1 MLTSW
6 SRGQATPNE
15 VDNKQEIQKSGLIE
29 PWLEVTMYLR
39 IKGIRKKL
47 GSRDNIV
54 SKNPKYAND
63 ITKLVNIR

>member
-1 MLTSW
+1 
-6 SRGQATPNE
+6 
-15 VDNKQEIQKSGLIE
+15 
-29 PWLEVTMYLR
+29 MYLR
-39 IKGIRKKL
+39 IKCIRKKL

>member
-15 VDNKQEIQKSGLIE
+15 VDNKPEIQKSCLIE

-39 IKGIRKKL
+39 IKGIRKRL
-47 GSRDNIV
+47 ESRDNIV

-63 ITKLVNIR
+63 IMKLVNIR